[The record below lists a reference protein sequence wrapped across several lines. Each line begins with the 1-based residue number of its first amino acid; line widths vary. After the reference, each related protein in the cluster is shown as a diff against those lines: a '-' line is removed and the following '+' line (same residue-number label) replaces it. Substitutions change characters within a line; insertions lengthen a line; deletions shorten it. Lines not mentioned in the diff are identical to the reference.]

1 MQFWGF
7 ACLLSLLQWRKYTR
21 NWGKDRRSPGSSQAL
36 HFGLLDAEILQPRK
50 AETKVTLFGP
60 FWIIFWINSPYLKRL
75 LWLLVR
81 HKPQTGGFIPSLSW
95 LYRLKDC
102 YRAVAQN
109 ILKLGGVGMTSQGPD
124 PTPRSEPVKQLGNS
138 PMTAAGS
145 LTRSPYC

>member
-1 MQFWGF
+1 
-7 ACLLSLLQWRKYTR
+7 
-21 NWGKDRRSPGSSQAL
+21 
-36 HFGLLDAEILQPRK
+36 
-50 AETKVTLFGP
+50 
-60 FWIIFWINSPYLKRL
+60 
-75 LWLLVR
+75 VR
-81 HKPQTGGFIPSLSW
+81 YKPQTGGFIPSLSW

-145 LTRSPYC
+145 LSRSLLPVFVKEPQQLGLLVAFNSCSAVSLFFLSIYHSIYAFFKLLAGHHMRNSGQKSDGTTFAIGSCFNPEK